1 MKTARVVVLVLL
13 AFVHNLT
20 PVSSEES
27 EPSKSETGVSPGD
40 SGQLKSDKTPV
51 APAQTPTPTP
61 APTPAPTPTTTPTPT
76 PTLTLTGTKAGGL
89 LTVSTAAPTTA
100 RITPA
105 LSSVSPNGNASVT
118 EKPAPPTAVP
128 TDHKAVTGTPAV
140 VDLPNNDTMKNGT
153 GQPRSS
159 QHPISISGN
168 DSTEIIN
175 ANDTKTQKG
184 IEETTE
190 KQKTGKGTT
199 NTAPVS
205 HQTVISS
212 MMPHTEKGEAKE
224 KGAGSQT
231 GNGEKPPPP
240 EKSDKRLWLILLPVF
255 LVAAAA
261 AIVLNFKCKKI
272 HNHTETID
280 TGTENASFQSRP
292 ESTKDGVMLL
302 GVKSSGGEE
311 NAAAR

>member
-1 MKTARVVVLVLL
+1 MKTVRVVVLVLL
-13 AFVHNLT
+13 ASVHNLT
-20 PVSSEES
+20 PVSSD
-27 EPSKSETGVSPGD
+27 D
-40 SGQLKSDKTPV
+40 SV
-51 APAQTPTPTP
+51 PTPKTVPPVSSDNSVPIP
-61 APTPAPTPTTTPTPT
+61 AIVPSAPAPTPTPTDA
-76 PTLTLTGTKAGGL
+76 KAGGPL
-89 LTVSTAAPTTA
+89 PLTGSTAAPTTA

-105 LSSVSPNGNASVT
+105 LSPVSPTNADGNAPVT
-118 EKPAPPTAVP
+118 EKPAPTTTVP

-153 GQPRSS
+153 LQPRSS
-159 QHPISISGN
+159 QHPNSFPGN
-168 DSTEIIN
+168 DSTETIN
-175 ANDTKTQKG
+175 VTEAKTQKEV
-184 IEETTE
+184 EETTE

-205 HQTVISS
+205 HQTVRPPV
-212 MMPHTEKGEAKE
+212 MPHTEKGEAKE

-231 GNGEKPPPP
+231 GNGEKDPPK
-240 EKSDKRLWLILLPVF
+240 KSDNRLWWILLPVF
-255 LVAAAA
+255 LVGAAA
-261 AIVLNFKCKKI
+261 AIVLNFKCKKL
-272 HNHTETID
+272 HDHTETID